1 MSEKL
6 NSIVGKQNDF
16 ATRAMGGG
24 VIPIGSAGNSI
35 ILTLTPLSGQRVR
48 LTHLSTVSAVG
59 QGAITVSIGSSD
71 ILTSATIVGDGLGGS
86 SVGSYQPYT
95 AGVPPYGNY
104 RYFTGGVGEALT
116 IRTTT
121 ASTTSQIIYYGY
133 QYGE

>member
-6 NSIVGKQNDF
+6 TKIAGKQNDF

-48 LTHLSTVSAVG
+48 LTHLSTTSAVG
-59 QGAITVSIGSSD
+59 QGGITLAFG
-71 ILTSATIVGDGLGGS
+71 
-86 SVGSYQPYT
+86 

-104 RYFTGGVGEALT
+104 RYFTGGVDEALT